1 MKTKFSLTT
10 ATALVIANMVGAGVF
25 TSLGFQVVGL
35 SSGFALMFLWALG
48 GVAALF
54 GALTYSEAGVLYP
67 RCGGEYHYLTK
78 MYHPAVGFLSG
89 WISLVVGFAAP
100 VAATSMAF
108 GKYLGGAVGLPKTLP
123 GALSGIKTQTL
134 LALAVVA
141 VLTGVHAINKKI
153 GAKFQNVITIFNV
166 IFVLT
171 IVILGLALGKST
183 HLSFGVSPGTLHDIL
198 SPAFWTSMFFVS
210 FAYSGWNAAAY
221 IAGEIDRPH
230 RNLPISLI
238 SGTLFVIVLYLLLNF
253 VFLYTVP
260 VDQLKGQA
268 EVGLIFATR
277 VFGPTAGSVMG
288 GIISF
293 LLLASASAMIIA
305 GPRINKVLGEDY
317 YIFRWLGRSGRKDTP
332 TTAIVFQ
339 GLLSFLYI
347 ITSSFEQVVVF
358 IGFTL
363 NLFTFMTVL
372 GVMIVRKKHPELPRP
387 YKTFGY
393 PFVPGFFLL
402 VSLFLLGYGLVFRTK
417 ESLFGIGI
425 TLVGLIVYAIDKK
438 LRPEDFKPMGDD
450 APCP

>member
-10 ATALVIANMVGAGVF
+10 ATALVIANMVGTGVF

-48 GVAALF
+48 GLAALA

-89 WISLVVGFAAP
+89 WVSLVVGFAAP
-100 VAATSMAF
+100 VAATSMAL
-108 GKYLGGAVGLPKTLP
+108 GKYLGAALGLPMTLP
-123 GALSGIKTQTL
+123 GSFSFLKAQTL
-134 LALAVVA
+134 IALAVVA
-141 VLTGVHAINKKI
+141 VLTGIHALNKKI
-153 GAKFQNVITIFNV
+153 GARFQNAITIFNV
-166 IFVLT
+166 IFVLS
-171 IVILGLALGKST
+171 IVALGLAFGKST
-183 HLSFGVSPGTLHDIL
+183 SLSFGLSSAAAHDIL

-221 IAGEIDRPH
+221 VAGEIDRPS
-230 RNLPISLI
+230 RNLPLSLI
-238 SGTLFVIVLYLLLNF
+238 TGTLFVIGLYLLLNF

-260 VDQLKGQA
+260 VAQIKGKE
-268 EVGLIFATR
+268 EVGLIFATN
-277 VFGPTAGSVMG
+277 VFGPTAGRIMG
-288 GIISF
+288 EIIAF
-293 LLLASASAMIIA
+293 LLLASASAMVIA

-317 YIFRWLGRSGRKDTP
+317 HIFRWMGRSSRKDTP
-332 TTAIVFQ
+332 AIATVIQ
-339 GLLSFLYI
+339 GLLSILYI
-347 ITSSFEQVVVF
+347 ITSSFEQVVFF

-387 YKTFGY
+387 YKTLGY
-393 PFVPGFFLL
+393 PVVPIFFLL
-402 VSLFLLGYGLVFRTK
+402 FSLFLLGYGIIYRTK
-417 ESLFGIGI
+417 GSLFGIGI
-425 TLVGLIVYAIDKK
+425 TLVGLLVYAIDKK
-438 LRPEDFKPMGDD
+438 VRPADFKPMGDD